1 MRTLVAGCL
10 VALLS
15 ACATVGPELDPR
27 LELPFPGPGR
37 LVVLW
42 HLGDPDD
49 PPNRHLVV
57 YDADGAR
64 PLDVEYAR
72 EVRWLDART
81 LLVAQE
87 LPVDDPAELPQTRLL
102 RVPLGGGSAVPLAEP
117 RRYYNAE
124 PSADG
129 RWLAVGEELNDR
141 GDSAL
146 EIWLLARGGATRMR
160 RREQN
165 LDEPRWSP
173 EADALAVAVMVE
185 PDAEDDQG
193 LGLAGVS
200 VPWPRLFVLDAGFA
214 DPPLP
219 VHDGVRDQP
228 PVAGGSLPLFWT
240 KAGLHARQRGGL
252 ARCAS
257 PESGCEL
264 VVENPP
270 GRRLADARP
279 FAAEGA
285 FLLLVDASSEDLNPL
300 ASEIWTASLATG
312 RAGTLFPARPG
323 AWPLDLDWSP
333 PAPRAPPD
341 TD

>member
-1 MRTLVAGCL
+1 VRALVVGCL
-10 VALLS
+10 VAVLS
-15 ACATVGPELDPR
+15 ACATNGPEIDPR
-27 LELPFPGPGR
+27 LELPFSGPGR

-64 PLDVEYAR
+64 PVEVEDVR

-87 LPVDDPAELPQTRLL
+87 VPAGDPAELPQTRLL
-102 RVPLGGGSAVPLAEP
+102 RVRLATGGVEPIAKP

-129 RWLAVGEELNDR
+129 RWLAVGEEVNDQ

-173 EADALAVAVMVE
+173 ESDALAVAMMVE
-185 PDAEDDQG
+185 PDADADGQS
-193 LGLAGVS
+193 LGVAGVT

-214 DPPLP
+214 DPALP
-219 VHDGVRDQP
+219 VHDGARDRP
-228 PVAGGSLPLFWT
+228 PTAGGSLPLFWT
-240 KAGLHARQRGGL
+240 RAGLHARQRGGL
-252 ARCAS
+252 VRCAS

-279 FAAEGA
+279 FAKEGA
-285 FLLLVDASSEDLNPL
+285 FLLLVDATSEELNPL

-312 RAGTLFPARPG
+312 SAGALFPARPG

-333 PAPRAPPD
+333 APPD
-341 TD
+341 PGP